1 MLTPPSLPVNIE
13 VFHIKYTY
21 QTVTKPKDSVLTKRR
36 IANGFSCNWRKEF
49 HKQRNKVFW
58 CNMFRLAKTIKV
70 FRSQMH
76 FAQCTSVEECPLEFW
91 WSKRSP
97 LVSIQVLQ
105 NCFLHLYLVLKFLS
119 HGIFQC
125 VASFTVLHQ
134 CLDKIWIVLFSLLYH
149 SLCVSSSAFNEGV
162 A

>member
-49 HKQRNKVFW
+49 NKQGNKVFW
-58 CNMFRLAKTIKV
+58 CDMFWLAKTIEA

-97 LVSIQVLQ
+97 LVSISSRAKLFPPPLFGLKVLISRNFPVCGFVYNSTSVFRQ
-105 NCFLHLYLVLKFLS
+105 DLNSPVFFVVSLIVCL
-119 HGIFQC
+119 IQC
-125 VASFTVLHQ
+125 S
-134 CLDKIWIVLFSLLYH
+134 K
-149 SLCVSSSAFNEGV
+149 EGV

>member
-21 QTVTKPKDSVLTKRR
+21 QTVTKPKDSVSTKRR

-49 HKQRNKVFW
+49 NKQGNKVFW
-58 CNMFRLAKTIKV
+58 CDMFWLAKTIEA

-76 FAQCTSVEECPLEFW
+76 FAQFTSVEECPLEFW

-97 LVSIQVLQ
+97 LVSISSRAKLFPPPLFGLKVLISRNFPVCGFVYSSTSVFRQ
-105 NCFLHLYLVLKFLS
+105 DLNSPVFFVVSLIVCL
-119 HGIFQC
+119 IQC
-125 VASFTVLHQ
+125 S
-134 CLDKIWIVLFSLLYH
+134 K
-149 SLCVSSSAFNEGV
+149 EGV

>member
-49 HKQRNKVFW
+49 NKQGNKVFW
-58 CNMFRLAKTIKV
+58 CDMFWLAKTIEA

-97 LVSIQVLQ
+97 LVSIQAVQ
-105 NCFLHLYLVLKFLS
+105 NCFLHLYMVLKYLS

-134 CLDKIWIVLFSLLYH
+134 CLDKIWIVLFFFVVSLIVCLIQC
-149 SLCVSSSAFNEGV
+149 SKEGV